1 MPKMASPLAHGTASN
16 YVLSDAAASP
26 AASPSHSA
34 GAIPQEQS
42 KMLAGMLAKLPELD
56 LGEMSRVKSC
66 FSAVLGEGREN
77 IVNALELRVVLGE
90 LGLYPSETE
99 LNLILRAYRDR
110 VNLVTLTQYLRLYKK
125 EAGAFGVGGGKDEDT
140 LKAFVALGG
149 EEDGSGE
156 ILASTLRDA
165 IRGFGLT
172 IDIDSMIRTVDVH
185 HSGVLDYV
193 DFCALWSQPT
203 STSSESG
210 EAGGAGVSMG
220 EALLRGSVDNA
231 GSDAYRR
238 RSSDGSA
245 MSDTHQRL
253 MSLLAA
259 TPRLTS
265 LAGGVLRRRSQT
277 MAQAPE
283 QASTSPRARRCSP
296 GGTQFSQNTNSR
308 ATTAACGPRAGG
320 TGNGRG
326 SDGATACNSILTP
339 PPTPITDEEH
349 MLLVEM
355 YLFPEKYKTVRR
367 APRFAAASGGSPPA
381 HGAAGREAAQHSGSL
396 YQKRLSRPSVSGS
409 RSRSRRQ
416 ARGLG
421 NTSGGASAIRAT
433 SNTAGRRCKSSA
445 AGGADGGGAAADFFP
460 PKSSNVYRPP
470 SPMILSMRNSTAYRN
485 RLKRL
490 EEQKR
495 ERKGNSNGISN
506 NGAYEAPCSSKTDTG
521 AATEAKTST
530 TAAAGASSST
540 GVVKAKSSYRE
551 LCRPTSG
558 AGGSRLSGTSW
569 ARLTTTRRVSRTT
582 EALRPPPL
590 VLHATE
596 NDASSGQGTT
606 VATTE
611 GATAATVESGHP
623 RVHNRSITSTEDL
636 QLAVARERVRALITR
651 ALHLWHLHRAL
662 RRHGRQHGDRET
674 ADGVEGRRETPSP
687 TSRVGQRRQGKPS
700 ASRLA
705 WTPLGDVG
713 IGVRCGGIASDEGT
727 VYIDADG
734 EEELHDVD
742 DGAEVPRHTELQR
755 CQQQRHHRGRRTT
768 DGDSSLSDAGAH
780 VDGAYDR
787 VDNPGTSTRP
797 LAPAS
802 RSSVAPVIGAASR
815 ATSIVPPLSALS
827 NASQSQSLAR
837 DMSFTSVRWSMSCP
851 FQTPLQPQ
859 RQDELCSTSFPQ
871 TPVAASVPESRTADG
886 AGVSLSVGAAAL
898 AEAAAGSLGSAG
910 ATGTTVTAEA
920 AAERRKRIVQNP
932 LSSKSPRNA
941 SPHQC
946 LHNWL
951 SSGVGGGSTSSFDD
965 SGSRPQSCLQSDRE
979 AIAAQGGPPLCLRR
993 LRSGAGGGAGLIA
1006 SDSEDRSISSLI
1018 NTPQGRQTDAASSCS
1033 GAWGPLKD
1041 GDSTHSDST
1050 SPMPT
1055 VTATTVPQLLAREA
1069 EDRLALQTTEERR
1082 RLRLQRGMSAVM
1094 DQLMMAALHHRSG
1107 ERGLHPSLRTS
1118 TAPSPV
1124 LLESDDGCGMDFL
1137 CACTAETQ
1145 NEGTT
1150 RGSAGAIEPA
1160 ASAREPRPSL
1170 PPPVLQAATSR
1181 RTQQRL
1187 NYDGDVE
1194 CTQQHLQRSGRIE
1207 GEEGCLC
1214 DVTAKNAERCVSRD
1228 SAEAVDMATSPSK
1241 CSSQTLGSTSQ
1252 WGAHVL
1258 DAVTITTDSHSS
1270 VVFPVTSIAPTS
1282 HFTPC

>member
-1 MPKMASPLAHGTASN
+1 M
-16 YVLSDAAASP
+16 
-26 AASPSHSA
+26 
-34 GAIPQEQS
+34 E
-42 KMLAGMLAKLPELD
+42 
-56 LGEMSRVKSC
+56 
-66 FSAVLGEGREN
+66 
-77 IVNALELRVVLGE
+77 
-90 LGLYPSETE
+90 
-99 LNLILRAYRDR
+99 
-110 VNLVTLTQYLRLYKK
+110 
-125 EAGAFGVGGGKDEDT
+125 
-140 LKAFVALGG
+140 
-149 EEDGSGE
+149 
-156 ILASTLRDA
+156 
-165 IRGFGLT
+165 
-172 IDIDSMIRTVDVH
+172 
-185 HSGVLDYV
+185 
-193 DFCALWSQPT
+193 
-203 STSSESG
+203 
-210 EAGGAGVSMG
+210 
-220 EALLRGSVDNA
+220 
-231 GSDAYRR
+231 
-238 RSSDGSA
+238 
-245 MSDTHQRL
+245 
-253 MSLLAA
+253 
-259 TPRLTS
+259 
-265 LAGGVLRRRSQT
+265 
-277 MAQAPE
+277 
-283 QASTSPRARRCSP
+283 
-296 GGTQFSQNTNSR
+296 
-308 ATTAACGPRAGG
+308 
-320 TGNGRG
+320 
-326 SDGATACNSILTP
+326 
-339 PPTPITDEEH
+339 
-349 MLLVEM
+349 
-355 YLFPEKYKTVRR
+355 
-367 APRFAAASGGSPPA
+367 
-381 HGAAGREAAQHSGSL
+381 
-396 YQKRLSRPSVSGS
+396 
-409 RSRSRRQ
+409 
-416 ARGLG
+416 
-421 NTSGGASAIRAT
+421 
-433 SNTAGRRCKSSA
+433 
-445 AGGADGGGAAADFFP
+445 
-460 PKSSNVYRPP
+460 
-470 SPMILSMRNSTAYRN
+470 
-485 RLKRL
+485 
-490 EEQKR
+490 
-495 ERKGNSNGISN
+495 
-506 NGAYEAPCSSKTDTG
+506 EAPCSSKTDTG

-551 LCRPTSG
+551 LCRPTSLFPPPALSHATPDGSNRISTPSSSAPPPPPLSPTLRDRAAAVKEGGHNTNSSG

-636 QLAVARERVRALITR
+636 QLAVAVPYWTSSLHDMLAPSLLTAAAAAAAVTRFATHSSSRRNAVTGSGAREPCSSPRACPMQRAMQHALAHVLQRERVRALITR
-651 ALHLWHLHRAL
+651 ALHLWHLHCAL

-674 ADGVEGRRETPSP
+674 ADGVEGRREAPSP